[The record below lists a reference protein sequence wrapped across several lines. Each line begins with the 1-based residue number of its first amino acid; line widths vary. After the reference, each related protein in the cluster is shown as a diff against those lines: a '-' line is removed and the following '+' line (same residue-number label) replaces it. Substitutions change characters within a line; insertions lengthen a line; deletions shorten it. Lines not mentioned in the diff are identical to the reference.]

1 MSTKVWLRIVN
12 AFIIVFQFGIPIIL
26 VLTTYFTVETT
37 PKVAWNIIGVMLL
50 FVLVLSLVRYGKKRI
65 IIRQQSGFKPSPYK
79 VMVYAYLPPVVALF
93 AFWRILAV
101 AQTDIVELTNVILII
116 FICYVISFALKFV
129 QTHLEKKLST
139 T

>member
-12 AFIIVFQFGIPIIL
+12 GFVAIFQFIIPITV
-26 VLTTYFTVETT
+26 VLTTYFTIETT
-37 PKVAWNIIGVMLL
+37 PKVAWNIIGVVLL
-50 FVLVLSLVRYGKKRI
+50 LIIVIGWVRYAKKRI

-79 VMVYAYLPPVVALF
+79 VMVYAYLPSVVVLF
-93 AFWRILAV
+93 AIWRILAV
-101 AQTDIVELTNVILII
+101 VQTDIVELTSVVLII
-116 FICYVISFALKFV
+116 FICYVISFILKFV